1 MRDQK
6 LAGSLPSW
14 AVGKMGVVE
23 QAPKF
28 LIGFELGLL
37 MGCRLDH
44 VLEVVVVDQGRE
56 LGHHCIH
63 LLRGVEIHAIRVVTV
78 SVFMHHGTLGQ
89 VWRDEFGETLEVVLV
104 AATNVE
110 NCWSLRVEMGG
121 FFSDRIE
128 ADFGENP
135 HAENVSLFG
144 RIESLLRPIM
154 PNSAGISGDM
164 SNTHFTFGKA
174 LTFCACSQLFSDTFS
189 P

>member
-1 MRDQK
+1 
-6 LAGSLPSW
+6 
-14 AVGKMGVVE
+14 MGVVE

-28 LIGFELGLL
+28 FVGFELGLL

-56 LGHHCIH
+56 HGHHLVH
-63 LLRGVEIHAIRVVTV
+63 LLLCVQIHAIWIVTV
-78 SVFMHHGTLGQ
+78 SVFMHHGTLCQ

-121 FFSDRIE
+121 FFGDRIE

-135 HAENVSLFG
+135 HAENISLFG
-144 RIESLLRPIM
+144 IIESPLSLIP
-154 PNSAGISGDM
+154 PCSAA
-164 SNTHFTFGKA
+164 F
-174 LTFCACSQLFSDTFS
+174 
-189 P
+189 

>member
-1 MRDQK
+1 
-6 LAGSLPSW
+6 
-14 AVGKMGVVE
+14 MGVVE

-28 LIGFELGLL
+28 LVGFELRLL

-44 VLEVVVVDQGRE
+44 VLEVVVVDQGRK
-56 LGHHCIH
+56 LRHHRIH
-63 LLRGVEIHAIRVVTV
+63 LLLGVEIHAIRIVAV
-78 SVFMHHGTLGQ
+78 SVFVHHGTLGQ

-164 SNTHFTFGKA
+164 SNTHFTFKKA
-174 LTFCACSQLFSDTFS
+174 PAFCVAHTCFGIPFSHE
-189 P
+189 

>member
-1 MRDQK
+1 
-6 LAGSLPSW
+6 
-14 AVGKMGVVE
+14 MGVVE

-28 LIGFELGLL
+28 LVGFELRLL

-56 LGHHCIH
+56 LRHHRVH
-63 LLRGVEIHAIRVVTV
+63 LLLGVEIHAIWIVTV
-78 SVFMHHGTLGQ
+78 SVFVHQGTLCQ

-135 HAENVSLFG
+135 HAENVSHSEI
-144 RIESLLRPIM
+144 IEILLSGILPC
-154 PNSAGISGDM
+154 SAAI
-164 SNTHFTFGKA
+164 
-174 LTFCACSQLFSDTFS
+174 L
-189 P
+189 